1 MCGDDPILEGKGKPD
16 PTIFLEAAK
25 MLGITSA
32 EDRAAVLVFEDG
44 APGVRA
50 ARSAGMEGTFASGEK
65 GGEGVDGGAVVW
77 VPDPELL
84 KVMGGSHDLDP
95 SHTHE
100 SMEHFVPEHWGLPPY

>member
-1 MCGDDPILEGKGKPD
+1 
-16 PTIFLEAAK
+16 
-25 MLGITSA
+25 MLFRSIVSA

-50 ARSAGMEGTFASGEK
+50 ARSAGMEGACSAAWKEK
-65 GGEGVDGGAVVW
+65 GADEDAVVW

-84 KVMGGSHDLDP
+84 KVMGDSHDLDP